1 MDTRAELINTPLISE
16 ERIEKANNYV
26 NLNDALGSIALN
38 LKGIDIKEI
47 NTYTLSEAEKTLLTK
62 LEEFKISV
70 EQNQDIQTRT
80 HEQGSFTDFNFST
93 ILPEPTPEEQQ
104 YLETLKGLEESY
116 RYNGLHPTTEVFTEP
131 TMPYSTR
138 LTPEKEPIQQKPGT
152 INKLPIGV
160 TEVTN
165 TPPSNPVLGNTFTVN
180 PTGGP
185 VMPVNTVNNPN
196 ATQSSTNNKTSTSN
210 VNTPNIAKT
219 SNNNGTLISN
229 VNNPNTAQTSINNGT
244 FTNSVNNLPPQGTGN
259 FDKPYIP
266 TPVIPGSCYA

>member
-1 MDTRAELINTPLISE
+1 
-16 ERIEKANNYV
+16 
-26 NLNDALGSIALN
+26 
-38 LKGIDIKEI
+38 
-47 NTYTLSEAEKTLLTK
+47 
-62 LEEFKISV
+62 
-70 EQNQDIQTRT
+70 
-80 HEQGSFTDFNFST
+80 
-93 ILPEPTPEEQQ
+93 
-104 YLETLKGLEESY
+104 
-116 RYNGLHPTTEVFTEP
+116 
-131 TMPYSTR
+131 MPYSTR

-196 ATQSSTNNKTSTSN
+196 ATQSSSNSGTLTSN
-210 VNTPNIAKT
+210 VNNPNITKT
-219 SNNNGTLISN
+219 NTNSGTLISN
-229 VNNPNTAQTSINNGT
+229 VNNPNATQSSTNNGT
-244 FTNSVNNLPPQGTGN
+244 LTNSVNNLPVQGTGN